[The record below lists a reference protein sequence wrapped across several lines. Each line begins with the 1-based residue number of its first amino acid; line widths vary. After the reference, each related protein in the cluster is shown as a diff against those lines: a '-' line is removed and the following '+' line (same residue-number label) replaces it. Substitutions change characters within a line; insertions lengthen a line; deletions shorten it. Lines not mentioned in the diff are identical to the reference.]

1 MSFLSFWS
9 TITNTFVFPFGF
21 PMTTLHDVV
30 TIFGLSIVNGEIP
43 SLHNQTH
50 EDLGFSFDNS
60 TNGYPHFILY
70 MKTMATM
77 STPNNQNQLK
87 RWIRCTEDPTLG
99 ESLLITSTISNF
111 THFFIKAI
119 FGILDDLKS
128 DPPSDLETK
137 AIQSHNRV
145 TSYRLGI

>member
-1 MSFLSFWS
+1 
-9 TITNTFVFPFGF
+9 
-21 PMTTLHDVV
+21 MTTLHDVV

-77 STPNNQNQLK
+77 STVKHN
-87 RWIRCTEDPTLG
+87 
-99 ESLLITSTISNF
+99 SFLL
-111 THFFIKAI
+111 
-119 FGILDDLKS
+119 
-128 DPPSDLETK
+128 
-137 AIQSHNRV
+137 
-145 TSYRLGI
+145 YWYC